1 MGASAASAVQAATI
15 RAAAVCRMEGEIG
28 SLEAGKVADLIAV
41 NGSPYEDIDALKRVA
56 LVIQAGSAV
65 KF

>member
-1 MGASAASAVQAATI
+1 
-15 RAAAVCRMEGEIG
+15 MEGEIG